1 MVNHIPLALQS
12 WDRFRI
18 RNFAVEP
25 DLQGKSLEFAHREHQ
40 VQIQL
45 PSVSTDLSDDELL
58 KRDINQEGISFNSY
72 KEIEGRKV
80 PSFYWIYEVD
90 VYIVIPDLVN
100 LPEEILS
107 RPPKAFDI
115 LSEAKQKYL
124 DGLAEKYGELAE
136 SAIDIWIRVMRWK
149 CGDSSIGRPE
159 IHGVETGWSTYLIQ
173 NSIKQRVWA
182 STQGYRVEKVK
193 VVSGQEWNDV
203 EDALK
208 NNLMPPVYYD
218 LMFDGEEHLKHG
230 DLQRAV
236 VDFAVACESCL
247 RIYVGKN
254 LSKGLSHLSKKQLDE
269 TNIRQVLTKIFPTL
283 LRNDQKQAFNGIE
296 PKLHQLFDD
305 RNTIMH
311 SGQKENLTV
320 NKCYKHRETTRRLI
334 AFINQL

>member
-1 MVNHIPLALQS
+1 
-12 WDRFRI
+12 
-18 RNFAVEP
+18 
-25 DLQGKSLEFAHREHQ
+25 
-40 VQIQL
+40 
-45 PSVSTDLSDDELL
+45 
-58 KRDINQEGISFNSY
+58 
-72 KEIEGRKV
+72 
-80 PSFYWIYEVD
+80 
-90 VYIVIPDLVN
+90 
-100 LPEEILS
+100 
-107 RPPKAFDI
+107 
-115 LSEAKQKYL
+115 
-124 DGLAEKYGELAE
+124 
-136 SAIDIWIRVMRWK
+136 
-149 CGDSSIGRPE
+149 
-159 IHGVETGWSTYLIQ
+159 
-173 NSIKQRVWA
+173 
-182 STQGYRVEKVK
+182 
-193 VVSGQEWNDV
+193 
-203 EDALK
+203 DALK